1 MSSPDAILEAIKR
14 SRETRDRVML
24 QNAIPVLDQL
34 RNMVNTW
41 IDDEFKDFEDEIE
54 QVDCSAPRYSA
65 TERIERFRIEINQIH
80 NQQLPQAMTE
90 LNSLIEQIKQ
100 QSFKSAEEA
109 IQMLKEKMPPIL
121 IVMWNLIKARERLD
135 GMADMIPIPEATA
148 TIDNDEDNPDN
159 QE

>member
-1 MSSPDAILEAIKR
+1 
-14 SRETRDRVML
+14 ML

-54 QVDCSAPRYSA
+54 QVDCSAPRESA
-65 TERIERFRIEINQIH
+65 TERIERFRIEINQIR

-109 IQMLKEKMPPIL
+109 IQMLKEKVPPIL
-121 IVMWNLIKARERLD
+121 IVMWSLIKARERLD
-135 GMADMIPIPEATA
+135 GMADMIPIPEAIA
-148 TIDNDEDNPDN
+148 TIENDEDNPDN